1 MEVFRQFNNKEPL
14 DFFIAESDEIKLA
27 LEKLTEELPFFMHYL
42 DDLLT
47 TLYFFLPWKY
57 TKYRKIRSK
66 KYQENFNKIKQTFR
80 ISFQKIKK
88 IYQNKW

>member
-1 MEVFRQFNNKEPL
+1 MEVFRQFNNEEPL

-47 TLYFFLPWKY
+47 TLYFFSAM
-57 TKYRKIRSK
+57 KIHK
-66 KYQENFNKIKQTFR
+66 VQKN
-80 ISFQKIKK
+80 SFKK
-88 IYQNKW
+88 ISRKF

>member
-1 MEVFRQFNNKEPL
+1 MEVFRQFNNEEPL

-47 TLYFFLPWKY
+47 TLYFFLP
-57 TKYRKIRSK
+57 
-66 KYQENFNKIKQTFR
+66 
-80 ISFQKIKK
+80 
-88 IYQNKW
+88 